1 MGPVTA
7 KDALTRRI
15 GLESY
20 EHTIERG
27 KRKGET
33 ETRWKEIDVPT
44 LWDVVLHQFARAG
57 LTAEDAL
64 LQARLARILHNDDYD
79 HAKKEPILWT
89 P

>member
-1 MGPVTA
+1 
-7 KDALTRRI
+7 
-15 GLESY
+15 
-20 EHTIERG
+20 
-27 KRKGET
+27 
-33 ETRWKEIDVPT
+33 
-44 LWDVVLHQFARAG
+44 VVLHQFARAG